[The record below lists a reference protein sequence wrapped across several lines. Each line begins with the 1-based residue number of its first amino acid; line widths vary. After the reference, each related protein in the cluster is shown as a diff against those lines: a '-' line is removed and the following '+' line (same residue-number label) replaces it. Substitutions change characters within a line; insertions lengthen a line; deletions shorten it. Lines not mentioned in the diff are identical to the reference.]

1 MEQQHRT
8 LVDSVRNNPPARNAD
23 PLAAAQPAPAPAS
36 TGGGDEPTYG
46 DVHAHLRRR
55 QQLDREPRLAPTD
68 HVDLVTREAET
79 ALRRVQ
85 SNLGHLEDSEEEE
98 LEEEEEEE
106 LYGADEG
113 NEEEEEEEQPDELG
127 SEEEFEEVAG
137 GEADVDVDTFTREAA
152 EKGKEKVDTDAAAD
166 DEVGQATAATSAT
179 SPPATAQGAPLDAAD
194 ATAVVADEDE
204 IGNRLQAGAREF
216 VSGVRSID
224 ELVTQYL
231 RERRT
236 ESQAGLFAQYLRA
249 HLSPFTAPEK
259 VRMVYATLAYLVLF
273 NSVYFSLVVIDQDE
287 VRKVWLRYVMDC
299 VGMISILF
307 FIHFNYLT
315 GAPNHN
321 FNNLNILHNLNVD
334 NNVQNQPNANNDDD
348 GENRNGNNAGRNYGL
363 LLIGH
368 AVLYFVL
375 LFVWI
380 VLRPATFFDPSL
392 RLSHD
397 AAAAAGADVISS
409 TDAASDEYASELP
422 ADLVDALLMERSG
435 AVAVDPY
442 TLHSLKVVSLLLF
455 VSVVEYGL
463 IGLGL
468 TARRLVRIYR
478 IWLNTGT
485 GHFVVH
491 DVAEPP
497 TAPDDAGAPAPP
509 QPQQP
514 LPPQQRRGEEDER
527 EREADRGDE
536 VEEEEQEESQR
547 LRRRRT
553 AAAGAE

>member
-1 MEQQHRT
+1 MLPQLLFKLNGMEQQHRT

-23 PLAAAQPAPAPAS
+23 PLAAAQPAPAPVPAS
-36 TGGGDEPTYG
+36 ADGGDEPTYG

-55 QQLDREPRLAPTD
+55 QQLDREARLAPTD

-113 NEEEEEEEQPDELG
+113 NEEEEEEEQP
-127 SEEEFEEVAG
+127 EEVAG

-152 EKGKEKVDTDAAAD
+152 EKGKEKVDTDAEAD
-166 DEVGQATAATSAT
+166 DEVGQATAATSAP
-179 SPPATAQGAPLDAAD
+179 SPPATAQGAPLGAAE
-194 ATAVVADEDE
+194 ATAAAADEDE

-307 FIHFNYLT
+307 FVHFNYLT

-321 FNNLNILHNLNVD
+321 FNMLNVD
-334 NNVQNQPNANNDDD
+334 HNARNRPNANNDNDD
-348 GENRNGNNAGRNYGL
+348 GENRNNGNNAGRNYGL

-397 AAAAAGADVISS
+397 AAAAGVDVISD
-409 TDAASDEYASELP
+409 TNGTNADAASDEYASELP

-455 VSVVEYGL
+455 VSIVEYGL

-491 DVAEPP
+491 DIAE
-497 TAPDDAGAPAPP
+497 PDDAGAPAPP

-514 LPPQQRRGEEDER
+514 LPPQQRRDEEGERERER
-527 EREADRGDE
+527 EREA
-536 VEEEEQEESQR
+536 EEREEEESQR

>member
-1 MEQQHRT
+1 MNRW
-8 LVDSVRNNPPARNAD
+8 DG
-23 PLAAAQPAPAPAS
+23 QP
-36 TGGGDEPTYG
+36 
-46 DVHAHLRRR
+46 
-55 QQLDREPRLAPTD
+55 
-68 HVDLVTREAET
+68 
-79 ALRRVQ
+79 
-85 SNLGHLEDSEEEE
+85 NLGHLEDSEEEE
-98 LEEEEEEE
+98 LEEEEE

-113 NEEEEEEEQPDELG
+113 NEEEEEQPDELG
-127 SEEEFEEVAG
+127 NEEEFEEVAG
-137 GEADVDVDTFTREAA
+137 GEADVDVDRFTREAA
-152 EKGKEKVDTDAAAD
+152 EKGKEKIDADAEAD

-179 SPPATAQGAPLDAAD
+179 SPPATAQGAPLDAAE
-194 ATAVVADEDE
+194 APAAAADEDE

-307 FIHFNYLT
+307 FVHFNYLT

-321 FNNLNILHNLNVD
+321 FNVNILNGD
-334 NNVQNQPNANNDDD
+334 NNARNRPNANNDNDD
-348 GENRNGNNAGRNYGL
+348 GENRNNGNNAGRNYGL

-397 AAAAAGADVISS
+397 AAAGIDVIND
-409 TDAASDEYASELP
+409 TNGTTADAANDEYASELP
-422 ADLVDALLMERSG
+422 ADLVDALLLEPSG

-455 VSVVEYGL
+455 VSIVEYGL

-491 DVAEPP
+491 DIAE
-497 TAPDDAGAPAPP
+497 PDDAGAPAPP

-514 LPPQQRRGEEDER
+514 LPPQQRRDEEGERERERER
-527 EREADRGDE
+527 EREAE
-536 VEEEEQEESQR
+536 EHEEEEER
-547 LRRRRT
+547 VVR
-553 AAAGAE
+553 GG